1 MIRLLTFCCVG
12 IRNNRSLK
20 FFCMKIIISA
30 LLLLVIA
37 VGSRAQNSLSNTK
50 WKGVML
56 IPGATDVR
64 LNFKKDSLFLTTE
77 AGQEIGTLIYSQRG
91 DTLTIRKI
99 WGSSPCPEESQG
111 VYRIEWI
118 EKDKKIQLHGISDEC
133 EGRIGVYT
141 TYAFERLGL

>member
-1 MIRLLTFCCVG
+1 
-12 IRNNRSLK
+12 
-20 FFCMKIIISA
+20 MKILLSGV
-30 LLLLVIA
+30 LLLLIA
-37 VGSRAQNSLSNTK
+37 ARTSAQNSLTNTS
-50 WKGVML
+50 WKGLML

-91 DTLTIRKI
+91 DTLIIRKI

-141 TYAFERLGL
+141 TYAFERLRL

>member
-1 MIRLLTFCCVG
+1 
-12 IRNNRSLK
+12 
-20 FFCMKIIISA
+20 MKILISA
-30 LLLLVIA
+30 LLLLLISVT
-37 VGSRAQNSLSNTK
+37 SPAQNSLSNTT

-77 AGQEIGTLIYSQRG
+77 AGQEIGTLIYSQHG
-91 DTLTIRKI
+91 DTLTIKKV

-133 EGRIGVYT
+133 DGRIGVYT
-141 TYAFERLGL
+141 TPTFERLRK

>member
-1 MIRLLTFCCVG
+1 
-12 IRNNRSLK
+12 
-20 FFCMKIIISA
+20 MKIIITATLFLMIVVS
-30 LLLLVIA
+30 
-37 VGSRAQNSLSNTK
+37 SSAQNSLSNTS

-56 IPGATDVR
+56 IPAATDVR

-77 AGQEIGTLIYSQRG
+77 AGEEIGTLIFSQRG

-118 EKDKKIQLHGISDEC
+118 GKDKKIQLHGINDEC

-141 TYAFERLGL
+141 MYTFERLRL